1 MKLSEALLNRADYQK
16 RIGLLKQRIL
26 SNAKVQEG
34 DEPAEAVPP
43 LLEQM
48 DQLAD
53 ELRTLMQRINKTNLH
68 TEFAPGMTLTDALAA
83 RDVLALRRNIYQELV
98 NVTTIRQDR
107 YSRQEIR
114 YQTTVNV
121 GEIQRQTD
129 RLAKEY
135 RELDL
140 KIQEVN
146 WRTELLD

>member
-26 SNAKVQEG
+26 NNAKVQEG

-121 GEIQRQTD
+121 GEIQRQSD

>member
-1 MKLSEALLNRADYQK
+1 
-16 RIGLLKQRIL
+16 
-26 SNAKVQEG
+26 
-34 DEPAEAVPP
+34 
-43 LLEQM
+43 
-48 DQLAD
+48 
-53 ELRTLMQRINKTNLH
+53 
-68 TEFAPGMTLTDALAA
+68 
-83 RDVLALRRNIYQELV
+83 VLALRRNIYQELV

>member
-26 SNAKVQEG
+26 NNAKVQEG

>member
-1 MKLSEALLNRADYQK
+1 
-16 RIGLLKQRIL
+16 
-26 SNAKVQEG
+26 
-34 DEPAEAVPP
+34 
-43 LLEQM
+43 M